1 MTTGTG
7 ITSSLALMGASEAL
21 AYVDEGSLDSMNLI
35 DSELAETNYYLGDQG
50 EKVYTGST
58 SWWTTDYIEVTPG
71 DVLMMYRLNRTS
83 NCPYISYYTEK
94 SEDTAVK
101 LWGNS
106 CRSIIYAD
114 IYRSTYE
121 SQFGMMDYAL
131 IQVPDGVNYM
141 RFSSISNNKY
151 QSGPGATKLMSLTKM
166 GLLDENNADRIFNGD
181 ELYSQSWSADT
192 VKSGTMLNIQTKV
205 EVSNG
210 SYALSSPIPVQEEH
224 YYVKTGGHPTNQSYV
239 GFYDAD
245 GKAIEVLDKI
255 YPYYKF
261 QAPKGAV
268 TMRIADYTDSIKLDS
283 KNQPCAKLKVW
294 EYNSEM
300 VNSGKILMADES
312 GDFYANVR
320 SIVNDPSGDILGEDG
335 KRSFIMRWYQAEG
348 VDGATTSDKVL
359 AEDTCT
365 FDGTSDTRYHQK
377 KLDGYCSYEVTLWVK
392 LYGEEILLSE
402 LYFTTEEETYSIAND
417 ADLNKLDMFPY
428 GKFVVVED
436 FETSRKNR
444 AVVNFYGKIDGQVLF
459 LI

>member
-1 MTTGTG
+1 MRMAKQLKCW
-7 ITSSLALMGASEAL
+7 I
-21 AYVDEGSLDSMNLI
+21 
-35 DSELAETNYYLGDQG
+35 
-50 EKVYTGST
+50 
-58 SWWTTDYIEVTPG
+58 
-71 DVLMMYRLNRTS
+71 
-83 NCPYISYYTEK
+83 
-94 SEDTAVK
+94 
-101 LWGNS
+101 
-106 CRSIIYAD
+106 RSIRTI
-114 IYRSTYE
+114 
-121 SQFGMMDYAL
+121 
-131 IQVPDGVNYM
+131 
-141 RFSSISNNKY
+141 
-151 QSGPGATKLMSLTKM
+151 
-166 GLLDENNADRIFNGD
+166 
-181 ELYSQSWSADT
+181 
-192 VKSGTMLNIQTKV
+192 
-205 EVSNG
+205 
-210 SYALSSPIPVQEEH
+210 
-224 YYVKTGGHPTNQSYV
+224 
-239 GFYDAD
+239 
-245 GKAIEVLDKI
+245 
-255 YPYYKF
+255 KF

-436 FETSRKNR
+436 FETSRTNR
-444 AVVNFYGKIDGQVLF
+444 AVLNFYGKIDGQGHTITRTSTISD
-459 LI
+459 LIYQLQDGAEIKNLHLDWKATLDKAIIHAGGLVYANHGTLKNIIVDMNLAGAFPLDGIGGAVWQNYGTIENFAVVYKNDLTAEDQLGWYRSQ